1 MTCCF
6 RELRKKLFLALASAC
21 LLCCVALAQTV
32 RTSRAAGVN
41 FSKYH
46 TYRWV
51 ASQHQY
57 PDPTVDAQ
65 IKQSFDTQL
74 AAKGLKK
81 TDGGADLNIDYQ
93 TAIGEQE
100 TWEVYEDWTQ
110 TGLMDQRLPQRRKVT
125 IDVGTLFIDMYDTA
139 AKTLVWTGS
148 ASKTLNPKSSSKE
161 RQKNVDKAAKELL
174 AKFPPK

>member
-1 MTCCF
+1 MVRCF
-6 RELRKKLFLALASAC
+6 QEFRTKLCTALALGC
-21 LLCCVALAQTV
+21 LLCGVTLAQSV
-32 RTSRAAGVN
+32 KTSYFPSIN

-46 TYRWV
+46 TYQWV
-51 ASQHQY
+51 ASQHQH

-81 TDGGADLNIDYQ
+81 TDGTADLNVDYQ
-93 TAIGEQE
+93 TAISEQE

-139 AKTLVWTGS
+139 AKRLVWTGS
-148 ASKTLNPKSSSKE
+148 VSKTLNPKSSSE
-161 RQKNVDKAAKELL
+161 DRRKNVDKGAKKLP
-174 AKFPPK
+174 ANFPPK